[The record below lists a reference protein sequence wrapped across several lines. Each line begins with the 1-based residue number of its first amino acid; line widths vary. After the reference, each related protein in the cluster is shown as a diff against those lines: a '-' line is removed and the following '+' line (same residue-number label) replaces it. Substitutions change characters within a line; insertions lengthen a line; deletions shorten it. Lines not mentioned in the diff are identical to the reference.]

1 MSVLRGPPRNAV
13 PDFERPSGRI
23 AVAGLVGA
31 AWAGGI
37 GLVTTTTLALVG
49 WVAALHPSFGQR
61 IPDVLRAAV
70 QIWLVAHYADFAFP
84 GGQVGL
90 LPLGLLALPALLLV
104 RAGDWVARVGRI
116 SRLRHLVPASVALA
130 APYALLAGALARV
143 VSSEWLRPSLFHSLL
158 GCFLIACAAGGAGA
172 VRALGWRRAVAL
184 LPERAHA
191 VAAGTAGAVATLVA
205 CGALLVA
212 VALGTQLGRAGTL
225 AESLSPGVVGG
236 FLLLMLQTAYVPNAI
251 AWAVAYTMGPG
262 FAVGTGTAVA
272 PGGVLVEGLP
282 ALPIL
287 AAVPPTGPAPPVS
300 YLALAAPYLA
310 GAAAGFLTARRVA
323 TFSGE
328 ITAFWG
334 LAAGVCSALV
344 AGAVAALSAGA
355 LGDGRLATVGPS
367 GWEVAA
373 VGALEIGV
381 AAAVAA
387 WVTDRLTMRA

>member
-13 PDFERPSGRI
+13 PDLEWPSGRLAI
-23 AVAGLVGA
+23 AGLVGA
-31 AWAGGI
+31 GWAAAI
-37 GLVTTTTLALVG
+37 GLVIATTLALVG
-49 WVAALHPSFGQR
+49 WVAALHPGFGQR

-70 QIWLVAHYADFAFP
+70 QIWLVAHHADFAFP
-84 GGQVGL
+84 GGQIGL
-90 LPLGLLALPALLLV
+90 LPLGLLVLPAALLA

-116 SRLRHLVPASVALA
+116 GRLRHLVPASIGLA
-130 APYALLAGALARV
+130 APYALLAGALARL

-191 VAAGTAGAVATLVA
+191 VAAGAAGAVATLVV
-205 CGALLVA
+205 CGALLTA
-212 VALGTQLGRAGTL
+212 VALGTQLGRAGAL
-225 AESLSPGVVGG
+225 AEALSPGVVGG
-236 FLLLMLQTAYVPNAI
+236 FLLLMLQAAYVPNAV
-251 AWAVAYTMGPG
+251 AWGVAYTMGPG

-282 ALPIL
+282 ALPLL
-287 AAVPPTGPAPPVS
+287 AAVPASGPAPPLS
-300 YLALAAPYLA
+300 YIALAAPYLA
-310 GAAAGFLTARRVA
+310 GIAAGFLTARRVA
-323 TFSGE
+323 TFSRE
-328 ITAFWG
+328 VTALWG
-334 LAAGVCSALV
+334 LVAGVCSALV
-344 AGAVAALSAGA
+344 AGAFATLSAGS

-373 VGALEIGV
+373 VGALEVGV

-387 WVTDRLTMRA
+387 WITDWLSMRA